1 MIYTRTGKLKYNK
14 TLIEI
19 LEEGKDIPYTQH
31 DRKIGDN
38 QYKFLNCDFTNQDFS
53 GMKFDGLILDK
64 ADFTGC
70 NLKGTTFF
78 KCGLR
83 SAIFKRCQ
91 LDGAKFINCN
101 IREGVISE
109 SFADEITLYSC
120 NLVQIDMQRLQ
131 APRAHIEGNDMRKA
145 NVRSS
150 EFSSSFFA
158 KNKMRGMI
166 TRNATF
172 SWSNAPRFF
181 HDEALQYDYL
191 DPETEIVAYKLC
203 AADARGIYHPK
214 ITYEVGKTFDAED
227 QDGVHVPLDP
237 RNNTGMAVANMA
249 WVLREWVACG
259 AYGDYRLFQ
268 VTFKVKDIMENEGA
282 AKFNIKKM
290 DIIKEIDMAEFYELM
305 TESIDYHT
313 GVTAVDTEV

>member
-1 MIYTRTGKLKYNK
+1 MIYSRTGLLRYKK
-14 TLIEI
+14 TLLEIIE
-19 LEEGKDIPYTQH
+19 DNNNMPTTQH
-31 DRKIGDN
+31 DRKAGDGLF
-38 QYKFLNCDFTNQDFS
+38 KFQNCDFTNQDFR
-53 GMKFDGLILDK
+53 GVEFTGLVMDK
-64 ADFTGC
+64 CDFTGSD
-70 NLKGTTFF
+70 LRGAKFY

-91 LDGAKFINCN
+91 LDGAEFINNN
-101 IREGVISE
+101 IREGYMTE
-109 SFADEITLYSC
+109 CFAKELILYSN
-120 NLVQIDMQRLQ
+120 NLVAIDIQRLI
-131 APRAHIEGNDMRKA
+131 APGAHIEGNDMRKA
-145 NVRSS
+145 NARGAD
-150 EFSSSFFA
+150 FSSSTII

-172 SWSNAPRFF
+172 SWSSAPRFF

-191 DPETEIVAYKLC
+191 DPETEITAYKLT

-227 QDGVHVPLDP
+227 QDGIRVPLDP

-259 AYGDYRLFQ
+259 AYSDYRLFQ
-268 VTFKVKDIMENEGA
+268 ATFLVKDIMDNEGA
-282 AKFNIKKM
+282 SKFNVTKM
-290 DIIKEIDMAEFYELM
+290 KIIKEIDMGEFYEQM

-313 GVTAVDTEV
+313 GGTAADTEV